1 MRLEIVDTS
10 LKRSGR
16 VRVTA
21 GASGGRLGGDWGVP
35 AYGGVRDIGAYLT
48 DLARGGGLSRT
59 SDDAGLAPEEG
70 TPDEC
75 SIRHTTLVEGP
86 Q

>member
-1 MRLEIVDTS
+1 VDTS

-48 DLARGGGLSRT
+48 H
-59 SDDAGLAPEEG
+59 SDAHQLR
-70 TPDEC
+70 
-75 SIRHTTLVEGP
+75 SIGYTGE
-86 Q
+86 